1 MISSGASTIPDMPAA
16 KTATLNELN
25 GEGEDRTSRPPVKFR
40 GEERLRERPGSGRA
54 RRADRKD
61 RTKEVTVDASIECI

>member
-1 MISSGASTIPDMPAA
+1 MPAA
-16 KTATLNELN
+16 KIATAKELK
-25 GEGEDRTSRPPVKFR
+25 GEGEDKTSRPPVRFR
-40 GEERLRERPGSGRA
+40 GEEKLRERPGSGRA